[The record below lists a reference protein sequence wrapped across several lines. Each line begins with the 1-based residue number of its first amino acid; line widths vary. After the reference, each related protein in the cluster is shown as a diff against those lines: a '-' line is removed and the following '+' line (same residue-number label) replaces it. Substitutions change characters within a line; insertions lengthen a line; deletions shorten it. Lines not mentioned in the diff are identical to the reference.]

1 MRLYIKNMACVRC
14 SLVVKSELE
23 RLGFRYISVT
33 PGEVEINETIP
44 EERQYMLKDAI
55 RTLGLELIEDKES
68 IIIEQIKTAI
78 IGMISDSEAFLKIN
92 FSEYISSKLGY
103 SYHYLS
109 TVFST
114 AYGSSIE
121 RFYISRRIERV
132 KELLVHG
139 KLSFSE
145 IAYKVHYSSVAHL
158 SSQFKKE
165 TGLTLS
171 QFRAIEHANKGE
183 KQNQ

>member
-1 MRLYIKNMACVRC
+1 MRLYIKNMVCVRC
-14 SLVVKSELE
+14 SLVVRSELE
-23 RLGFRYISVT
+23 KLGFRHINVT
-33 PGEVEINETIP
+33 PGEVEINEMISG
-44 EERQYMLKDAI
+44 ERQHKLRDAI
-55 RTLGLELIEDKES
+55 HTLGLELIEDRES

-78 IGMISDSEAFLKIN
+78 IGLISESEVFLKVK
-92 FSEYISSKLGY
+92 FSDFISSKLGY

-114 AYGSSIE
+114 VHGSSIE
-121 RFYISRRIERV
+121 RFYISHRIERV
-132 KELLVHG
+132 KEMLIHG

-171 QFRAIEHANKGE
+171 QFRSLEHESKGK